1 MIIYMKKL
9 ILVTVL
15 FVGLIN
21 PIYAQKSFY
30 EQVNEPDSIFSVYLE
45 KDTISSYRRVYLVFK
60 NNSSDSIVLKSN
72 FEHFSSFRY
81 SPGIYI
87 NFYINHLLGLPNWGD
102 LRPDYFKFSEGQTH
116 VPPKAIIRFPIELPY
131 LGKVKNE
138 VEKGIDFELF
148 YFYYNVTQKQASC
161 FRVKTNYLNLNY
173 LKKYDKEE

>member
-1 MIIYMKKL
+1 MKKL

-15 FVGLIN
+15 FVGLIS
-21 PIYAQKSFY
+21 PIFAQQSSY
-30 EQVNEPDSIFSVYLE
+30 VRVHEPDSIFSVYLE
-45 KDTISSYRRVYLVFK
+45 EDTVSSYRSVYLVFK
-60 NNSSDSIVLKSN
+60 NNSSDSIILRSK
-72 FEHFSSFRY
+72 FEHISDY
-81 SPGIYI
+81 VYHSPGILI

-131 LGKVKNE
+131 LGKIKNE

-148 YFYYNVTQKQASC
+148 YRYYNVTQRKASS
-161 FRVKTNYLNLNY
+161 FHVKTNYLNLNY